1 MYYSYIHCR
10 DNDIE
15 ECSLEMF
22 FTVDHE
28 VFGELKSYDL
38 KPDGSEVPVTE
49 ENKHEYIQLM
59 TEWRFN
65 RGVEEQKKAFLDG
78 FQEVVPLHWLQY
90 FDERELEVCPTA
102 PHPRHLVTQ
111 VTPRAPSRNLHQVY
125 YITVV
130 CLHHV

>member
-1 MYYSYIHCR
+1 M
-10 DNDIE
+10 
-15 ECSLEMF
+15 ECGLELF

-38 KPDGSEVPVTE
+38 KPGGSDIAVTE

-90 FDERELEVCPTA
+90 FDERELEVRPCTTSMSVCG
-102 PHPRHLVTQ
+102 HTGTIEGLSHLILCCCYTYSIAN
-111 VTPRAPSRNLHQVY
+111 T
-125 YITVV
+125 
-130 CLHHV
+130 